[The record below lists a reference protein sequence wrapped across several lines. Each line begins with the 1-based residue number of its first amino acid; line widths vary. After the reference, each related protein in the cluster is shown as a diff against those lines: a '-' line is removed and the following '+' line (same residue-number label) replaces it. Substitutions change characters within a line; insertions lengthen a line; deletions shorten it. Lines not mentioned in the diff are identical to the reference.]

1 MRDGE
6 SIRSVMNPER
16 EMGVSME
23 PILISIAAAAAGKA
37 TEAAVKSGGAAVKK
51 AAEMVRQRFAGKPE
65 LEAVDHGRMGVEDFA
80 EAIHRAASNDEDFRR
95 QLSEAA
101 GQRITVSKF
110 HNEFHGDVKNV
121 VQAERIENLR
131 LD

>member
-1 MRDGE
+1 
-6 SIRSVMNPER
+6 
-16 EMGVSME
+16 ME

-51 AAEMVRQRFAGKPE
+51 AAELVRRRFAGKPE
-65 LEAVDHGRMGVEDFA
+65 LEQAEQGRIGVEEFA
-80 EAIHRAASNDEDFRR
+80 EAIYRACATDDEFRER
-95 QLSEAA
+95 LGEAA
-101 GQRITVSKF
+101 GTRITVSKF